1 MKSYIDVFYEI
12 LHKNSV
18 KRRRLISLMLV
29 LSLFVST
36 GVLWELRDI
45 GITMVNEPIC
55 GMEEHTHTEECY
67 EDVLVCGLEENEEHT
82 HTPECFQSSLICGK
96 EEHIHTASCFTDEEL
111 PQYEPD
117 DYDSNVV
124 MLDTS
129 EGESEEENFDTED
142 VPALQLGSEMMTALD
157 GESNKFSIKDMTT
170 PTLYEKPVD
179 NIARGIKFTLFDYYE
194 SGDALEAAQNNYD
207 MKTEN
212 VNGQDVYGHHNIK
225 YEGVNYDKNANDDI
239 LFFAYGTPPD
249 HGETTIGYL
258 QSQQKTAYTDANG
271 KTVNPG
277 DFIDKDG
284 NKVEEDANKVPCYNP
299 GTPDMNNYAGDYRVN
314 SYRSGNRPV
323 QGIVNNTLTSGYPTI
338 KKSSHSLDYLFND
351 TEYSYKKVYPNVNYL
366 LKNVT
371 IGNSDHLVYN
381 SNENYAYFD
390 QSSGNFKLYDGTY
403 HIINSDHHRA
413 KDTNKLTDETYETA
427 KGYEMGIGFFP
438 FNEYNPDWRDPN
450 FNGNGFNHHFGLKM
464 DAEFINKP
472 VTGDP
477 VIFKYSGDDDMW
489 IFVDDV
495 LVLDIGGIH
504 EPAEGIID
512 FTNGFVW
519 VQDNA
524 KDNTNSKTKD
534 QVLASYPAL
543 KDSGRF
549 PDHIFPNGWNTE
561 GNKWIVKELKS
572 IFTGTGKTWDDTVGA
587 KHTIKMFYLER
598 GGCYSNLAIDM
609 NLPTVKPLS
618 VVKNVDYKGHY
629 STDYDKREND
639 GQIYQ
644 FEIQQL
650 TEKGYTK
657 ASFVGVDNPFNLKD
671 GERIDIPLTESDSDK
686 IFRVIEKNV
695 NTEVFENVKING
707 EDNNCE
713 ASSDLVD
720 IESTGNAF
728 GDVNSYNFTNVIREE
743 KTNITVNKSWVEENG
758 NTNVQHNEV
767 INFKLYQTDSRVSG
781 GTATT
786 KQVEIKG
793 NMTFSLKAEDQY
805 QYTFENLPTRYG
817 DHIYTYSVKEINSP
831 DKYVVSYMKNGN
843 NITIKN
849 VDKTDAKI
857 WVEKQWINTPDSD
870 KAPVTLTLKRK
881 KAAITNS
888 EDNANL
894 TINLLD
900 PGNNQI
906 STVNKT
912 GLYVGGSVEFTI
924 TSPGSIEYYRW
935 DNDYKV
941 GDEWRFYKLSNASLG
956 FKELGDRWFEVSNLQ
971 SGENTVNIKIK
982 TDNANDSLLLLHHSF
997 TRELDGWEA
1006 NGIVPPESFNYD
1018 VAVGQNNETVY
1029 ANLITSGGSAYAKGD
1044 GLLVRGRT
1052 QDWNGARLKLD
1063 PLKFKVNHTY
1073 TFSVYVKYDGTGYY
1087 RQASVPDNVNFVMT
1101 FNDGREG
1108 ASSYHYVTSKSVHVG
1123 EWTQLI
1129 GTVTLPSDINPYGMF
1144 LLIETSD
1151 TDNNSDNL
1159 NGPEKFRMDEFVAV
1173 EGNKNISVESGTG
1186 RVSVSLK
1193 PYYDDPFGD
1202 NDFNGWE
1209 SFGGTTLSIG
1219 EYQEAGKEKDY
1230 YVLITGR
1237 DNVSDGM
1244 MKKVP
1249 LLMPGQKYR
1258 FHADVSG
1265 NTESSQ
1271 DTHLI
1276 GLSINKRNLD
1286 PNNQEYSNFKNIVV
1300 LDKAISGYGW
1310 GTLEAVYTIPSE
1322 ADRDGM
1328 YLYFES
1334 PQNSGDTRDFRVW
1347 NFKVTDPDDFTQ
1359 QKTGYTLS
1367 NPGINGVYTS
1377 DNSQYGVTL
1386 DEASITAQQLYSDN
1400 YTDDTDWSYTVTL
1413 TSDSWKTSIS
1423 KSVLD
1428 KYNTSSTDAESYR
1441 YVYYVASETVGGV
1454 GDKTEGVDYILLP
1467 IENNYVSAND
1477 ADTPILVKN
1486 QNIRFKLP
1494 ATGGRGTVGI
1504 YVVGTVL
1511 ITISLFSGYAVYR
1524 QKRRRE

>member
-18 KRRRLISLMLV
+18 KRRRMISLMLV

-96 EEHIHTASCFTDEEL
+96 EEHIHTASCYTDEEL

-157 GESNKFSIKDMTT
+157 GESNEFSIKDMTT
-170 PTLYEKPVD
+170 PTLYENPVD

-194 SGDALEAAQNNYD
+194 SDDALEAAQNNYGISW
-207 MKTEN
+207 
-212 VNGQDVYGHHNIK
+212 NGSNWAHNNIK
-225 YEGVNYDKNANDDI
+225 YVGVNEGKNANDDI
-239 LFFAYGTPPD
+239 LFFAYGTPAF
-249 HGETTIGYL
+249 IGT
-258 QSQQKTAYTDANG
+258 SSDDDDTSYTDDEGYHDQTHN
-271 KTVNPG
+271 TYIRREP
-277 DFIDKDG
+277 DK
-284 NKVEEDANKVPCYNP
+284 
-299 GTPDMNNYAGDYRVN
+299 NNYSGDYN
-314 SYRSGNRPV
+314 TNNFYPAQKSGNRPV
-323 QGIVNNTLTSGYPTI
+323 QGIVKKLLGDNGYPTI
-338 KKSSHSLDYLFND
+338 DNDAAHSLDYLFND

-403 HIINSDHHRA
+403 HIINNDHHRA
-413 KDTNKLTDETYETA
+413 EDTNKLTDETYETA
-427 KGYEMGIGFFP
+427 NGYEMGIGFFP

-472 VTGDP
+472 VTRDP

-524 KDNTNSKTKD
+524 KDNANSMTKD

-543 KDSGRF
+543 KDSDRF

-561 GNKWIVKELKS
+561 GNKWIVKELNS
-572 IFTGTGKTWDDTVGA
+572 IFTETGKTWDDTVGA

-657 ASFVGVDNPFNLKD
+657 ASFVGIDNPFNLKD

-707 EDNNCE
+707 EDNNRE

-758 NTNVQHNEV
+758 NTNVQHNEE
-767 INFKLYQTDSRVSG
+767 IYFKLYQTDSRVSG

-793 NMTFSLKAEDQY
+793 NMTFALKAEDQY

-888 EDNANL
+888 ENNANL

-912 GLYVGGSVEFTI
+912 GLYAGGSVEFTI

-1006 NGIVPPESFNYD
+1006 NGVVPPAGFNYE
-1018 VAVGQNNETVY
+1018 AATNNNETVY

-1073 TFSVYVKYDGTGYY
+1073 TFSVYVKYDGKGHN
-1087 RQASVPDNVNFVMT
+1087 QASVPDNVNFVMT

-1108 ASSYHYVTSKSVHVG
+1108 DSSYHYVTSKSVHVG

-1159 NGPEKFRMDEFVAV
+1159 NGPEKFRMDEFIAV
-1173 EGNKNISVESGTG
+1173 EGYKKVTVQQTTG
-1186 RVSVSLK
+1186 IVTVQNNNDVVYSF
-1193 PYYDDPFGD
+1193 DFD
-1202 NDFNGWE
+1202 NDLQGWE
-1209 SFGGTTLSIG
+1209 ANKSYGSVTPELNIG
-1219 EYQEAGKEKDY
+1219 YDSGNNGAYTAYHYLEVKNRKDSEGKGQESSGAKRLVPD
-1230 YVLITGR
+1230 LI
-1237 DNVSDGM
+1237 
-1244 MKKVP
+1244 
-1249 LLMPGQKYR
+1249 PGVTYR
-1258 FHADVSG
+1258 FKGHMQG
-1265 NTESSQ
+1265 NGE
-1271 DTHLI
+1271 HEAENAL
-1276 GLSINKRNLD
+1276 LSINTINLD
-1286 PNNQEYSNFKNIVV
+1286 PDGGQYSNTRNITPKP
-1300 LDKAISGYGW
+1300 LNLFDLSNTNAPNYYAW
-1310 GTLEAVYTIPSE
+1310 AEFDCNYTIPTYANRSK
-1322 ADRDGM
+1322 M
-1328 YLYFES
+1328 YLYFET
-1334 PQNSGDTRDFRVW
+1334 PFQSGQYGSFRIM
-1347 NFKVTDPDDFTQ
+1347 PFTITPVQ
-1359 QKTGYTLS
+1359 SELTEYKEGYDLVD
-1367 NPGINGVYTS
+1367 GVYTS
-1377 DNSQYGVTL
+1377 NNKQYGVAIN
-1386 DEASITAQQLYSDN
+1386 DASITAQHVYSDD
-1400 YTDDTDWSYTVTL
+1400 YTDDDKWSYEVTL
-1413 TSDSWKTSIS
+1413 NSDFWKTSIS

-1441 YVYYVASETVGGV
+1441 YVYYVASETL

>member
-96 EEHIHTASCFTDEEL
+96 EEHIHTASCYTDEEL

-157 GESNKFSIKDMTT
+157 GESNEFSINDMTT
-170 PTLYEKPVD
+170 PTLYENPVD

-194 SGDALEAAQNNYD
+194 SDDALESSQNNYGISW
-207 MKTEN
+207 
-212 VNGQDVYGHHNIK
+212 NGSNWAHNNIK
-225 YEGVNYDKNANDDI
+225 YVGVNEGKNANDDI
-239 LFFAYGTPPD
+239 LFFAYGTPAF
-249 HGETTIGYL
+249 IGT
-258 QSQQKTAYTDANG
+258 SSDDDDTSYTDDEGYHDQTHNIYIRRE
-271 KTVNPG
+271 P
-277 DFIDKDG
+277 DK
-284 NKVEEDANKVPCYNP
+284 
-299 GTPDMNNYAGDYRVN
+299 NNYSGDYN
-314 SYRSGNRPV
+314 TNNNYPAQKSGNRPV
-323 QGIVNNTLTSGYPTI
+323 QGIVKKLLGDNGYPTI
-338 KKSSHSLDYLFND
+338 DNDAAHSLDYLFND

-403 HIINSDHHRA
+403 HIINNDHHRA
-413 KDTNKLTDETYETA
+413 EDTNKLTDETYETA
-427 KGYEMGIGFFP
+427 NGYEMGIGFFP

-464 DAEFINKP
+464 DAEFKNEARDASE
-472 VTGDP
+472 GEDP
-477 VIFKYSGDDDMW
+477 IVFKYSGDDDMW
-489 IFVDDV
+489 VFIDDV

-524 KDNTNSKTKD
+524 TENDKSKTKD
-534 QVLASYPAL
+534 QILTSYPVL
-543 KDSGRF
+543 TDTNQF
-549 PDHIFPNGWNTE
+549 PAHIFPDGWNIE
-561 GNKWIVKELKS
+561 GNKWITKTIDD
-572 IFTGTGKTWDDTVGA
+572 IFKDAGQTWNATKGA

-598 GGCYSNLAIDM
+598 GGCYSNLAMDM

-639 GQIYQ
+639 GQTYQ
-644 FEIQQL
+644 FEIQEL
-650 TEKGYTK
+650 TNEGYVT
-657 ASFVGVDNPFNLKD
+657 ANFSGVENPFTLKD
-671 GERIDIPLTESDSDK
+671 GERLEISLTDEDLVRT
-686 IFRVIEKNV
+686 FRVVEKNV
-695 NTEVFENVKING
+695 DTEVFENVNVNG
-707 EDNNCE
+707 TGQNYAAPTGTVN
-713 ASSDLVD
+713 V
-720 IESTGNAF
+720 ESAGNTLAA
-728 GDVNSYNFTNVIREE
+728 VNSYNFTNVIREE

-758 NTNVQHNEV
+758 NTNVQHNEE
-767 INFKLYQTDSRVSG
+767 IYFKLYQTDSRISG

-793 NMTFSLKAEDQY
+793 NMTFALKAEDQY

-888 EDNANL
+888 ENNANL

-906 STVNKT
+906 STVNKS

-1006 NGIVPPESFNYD
+1006 KDGVEISTNG
-1018 VAVGQNNETVY
+1018 TV
-1029 ANLITSGGSAYAKGD
+1029 SYAKGD
-1044 GLLVRGRT
+1044 ALLISNKT
-1052 QDWNGARLKLD
+1052 KAYQGARLKLD
-1063 PLKFKVNHTY
+1063 PLKFKVGKTY
-1073 TFSVYVKYDGTGYY
+1073 TFCVAVYYDNNYETNP
-1087 RQASVPDNVNFVMT
+1087 SETTFKMT
-1101 FNDGREG
+1101 FNDGLEKPNNE
-1108 ASSYHYVTSKSVHVG
+1108 SYKVIQRVTVRNRNDGGGWVPL
-1123 EWTQLI
+1123 T
-1129 GTVTLPSDINPYGMF
+1129 GTFTLPDEINPYGMYI
-1144 LLIETSD
+1144 LIETEGDAIPKS
-1151 TDNNSDNL
+1151 
-1159 NGPEKFRMDEFVAV
+1159 FRMDEFIAV
-1173 EGNKNISVESGTG
+1173 EGYKKVTVHQTTG
-1186 RVSVSLK
+1186 IVTVQNNNDVVYSF
-1193 PYYDDPFGD
+1193 DFD
-1202 NDFNGWE
+1202 NDLQGWE
-1209 SFGGTTLSIG
+1209 ANKSYGSVTPVLNIG
-1219 EYQEAGKEKDY
+1219 YDSGNNGAYTAYHYLEVKNRKDSEGKGEESSGAKRLVPD
-1230 YVLITGR
+1230 LI
-1237 DNVSDGM
+1237 
-1244 MKKVP
+1244 
-1249 LLMPGQKYR
+1249 PGVTYR
-1258 FHADVSG
+1258 FKGHMQG
-1265 NTESSQ
+1265 NGE
-1271 DTHLI
+1271 HEAENAF
-1276 GLSINKRNLD
+1276 LSINTINLNPD
-1286 PNNQEYSNFKNIVV
+1286 GVQYSNTRNITPKP
-1300 LDKAISGYGW
+1300 LNLFDLSNSNAPNYYAW
-1310 GTLEAVYTIPSE
+1310 AEFDCNYTIPTYANRSQ
-1322 ADRDGM
+1322 M
-1328 YLYFES
+1328 YLYFET
-1334 PQNSGDTRDFRVW
+1334 PFKSGQYGSFRIM
-1347 NFKVTDPDDFTQ
+1347 PFTITPVQ
-1359 QKTGYTLS
+1359 SELTEDKEGYDLVD
-1367 NPGINGVYTS
+1367 GVYTS
-1377 DNSQYGVTL
+1377 NNKQYGVAIN
-1386 DEASITAQQLYSDN
+1386 DASITAQQLYSDN
-1400 YTDDTDWSYTVTL
+1400 YTDDTDWSYTVNL
-1413 TSDSWKTSIS
+1413 GGSEPWKKQLV

-1428 KYNTSSTDAESYR
+1428 NDATGNYR
-1441 YVYYVASETVGGV
+1441 YVYYVASETVG
-1454 GDKTEGVDYILLP
+1454 DKTEGADYILLP

-1494 ATGGRGTVGI
+1494 ATGGKGTVGI

-1511 ITISLFSGYAVYR
+1511 ITISLLSGYAVYR